1 LTATRSV
8 SSSRVH
14 SRPAARRGRAPVL
27 LDTNALFLPVRTRFP
42 LEAEVDRICPG
53 ASLWVPA
60 SVHDELDRLVAR
72 EVPGARVASELAR
85 RFPTLPSVGQGDA
98 AILDA
103 ALRHRAWVVTA
114 DRALAERLR
123 GHGIS
128 VLIPRDRQRLE
139 LLRGHRVAPAVP
151 ISAARRKPPRRRQ
164 RL

>member
-1 LTATRSV
+1 
-8 SSSRVH
+8 
-14 SRPAARRGRAPVL
+14 
-27 LDTNALFLPVRTRFP
+27 
-42 LEAEVDRICPG
+42 
-53 ASLWVPA
+53 
-60 SVHDELDRLVAR
+60 
-72 EVPGARVASELAR
+72 
-85 RFPTLPSVGQGDA
+85 
-98 AILDA
+98 
-103 ALRHRAWVVTA
+103 VTA